1 MPWLLNED
9 AALRKKLQG
18 LTVKDGALELPVGV
32 RFSYPESELA
42 DQTFPLI
49 ILERTRA
56 VRDPRREA
64 RGVVQLGY
72 APEGRASWP
81 GMEDGT
87 ASPYYTDNPIPY
99 RIEYQVNVLCRKQA
113 HLTDLVARLSA
124 VDFLP
129 VRFGYLE
136 VPEDGTVRS
145 LELEGPEFH
154 TGWDEN
160 QKRLVTAVYLV
171 SVTSEVLGTVSTPT
185 PVKKVIT
192 DLHDTQPQ
200 WPA

>member
-9 AALRKKLQG
+9 AALRRKLQG
-18 LTVKDGALELPVGV
+18 LSVKDGSMETPVGV

-49 ILERTRA
+49 VLERTRA

-72 APEGRASWP
+72 APEGYAPWP
-81 GMEDGT
+81 GMADGA

-113 HLTDLVARLSA
+113 HLTDLVARLSS
-124 VDFLP
+124 VDLLP

-154 TGWDEN
+154 IGWDEH
-160 QKRLVTAVYLV
+160 QKRLLTAAYLV
-171 SVTSEVLGTVSTPT
+171 SVTSEVLGAVSTPT
-185 PVKKVIT
+185 PVKTVIT
-192 DLHDTQPQ
+192 DLHDAQVP
-200 WPA
+200 